1 MQIAKFEFCQYQI
14 RAILPDL
21 ILTFLAVPTV
31 PNNVMILS
39 GVGNLTVTWMPP
51 DLLNAPAVNYTVMY
65 SSPTDFIVT
74 SDTMVV
80 IGSLAAFTEY
90 SVMIQ
95 ACSVAGCGPFTTPE
109 IERTQEQGKYLQY
122 MYDICGIRGVA

>member
-1 MQIAKFEFCQYQI
+1 MPNESHFTKFNAHQSYLLYGI
-14 RAILPDL
+14 SHHSSLSLSI
-21 ILTFLAVPTV
+21 LAVPTV

-109 IERTQEQGKYLQY
+109 IETTQEQGKYLH
-122 MYDICGIRGVA
+122 V